1 MKARGSTD
9 PKVGKDHDDQTKIL
23 RAKMKIRS
31 RRRTSPSSLR
41 SRKIRRKKY
50 MTLRAK

>member
-1 MKARGSTD
+1 MKARGSAD
-9 PKVGKDHDDQTKIL
+9 PKVGKKMMIKMKIPM
-23 RAKMKIRS
+23 AKMKIMS
-31 RRRTSPSSLR
+31 RRTSPPSLR